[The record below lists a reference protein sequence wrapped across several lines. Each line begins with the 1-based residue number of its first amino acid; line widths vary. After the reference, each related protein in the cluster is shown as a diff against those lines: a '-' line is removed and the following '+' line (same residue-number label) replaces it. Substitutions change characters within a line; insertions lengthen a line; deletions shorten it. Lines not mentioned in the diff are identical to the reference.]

1 LIFISQNNI
10 LKHATF
16 SEGFRMTKKVEIISI
31 GNELLIGK
39 TLNTNAQWMSRRI
52 TSIGLSVTRINV
64 VGDTVLEISAVLQES
79 LSRNPD
85 FIITT
90 GGLGPTFDDKT
101 LEGLAHALDSTLK
114 VDEKALAMVKK
125 KYLSYAEEQGRR
137 EYELTAARVKMAT
150 IPIGTEPILNPVG
163 TAPGVLTKQK
173 NVIIYSLP
181 GVPSEMK
188 AIFENSILK
197 VFKDSAGDM
206 MFFETSLFVSRIV
219 ESEIAPLIDQVM
231 HNHPHIYIKSHPMG
245 TERKPTIELHLTTTA
260 ENKEIAK
267 KQMGIALSELTST
280 IQEKGALINTGKR
293 GK

>member
-1 LIFISQNNI
+1 ML
-10 LKHATF
+10 
-16 SEGFRMTKKVEIISI
+16 SEDPRMTTKVEIISV

-52 TSIGLSVTRINV
+52 TSIGLSVTRIIV
-64 VGDTVLEISAVLQES
+64 VGDTVLEISAVLQEA

-101 LEGLAHALDSTLK
+101 LEGLALALDSTLK
-114 VDEKALAMVKK
+114 VDEKALTMVKK
-125 KYLSYAEEQGRR
+125 KYMSYAEEQGRK

-150 IPIGTEPILNPVG
+150 IPTGTEPIPNPVG
-163 TAPGVLTKQK
+163 TAPGVLTKHR
-173 NVIIYSLP
+173 NVIIYALP

-197 VFKDSAGDM
+197 VLKASAGDLI
-206 MFFETSLFVSRIV
+206 FFETSLFVSQIV

-231 HNHPHIYIKSHPMG
+231 HNSPHIYIKSHPMG

-260 ENKEIAK
+260 ENKETAK
-267 KQMGIALSELTST
+267 KRMEIALSELTSIT
-280 IQEKGALINTGKR
+280 QEKGAIINTAKR
-293 GK
+293 EK